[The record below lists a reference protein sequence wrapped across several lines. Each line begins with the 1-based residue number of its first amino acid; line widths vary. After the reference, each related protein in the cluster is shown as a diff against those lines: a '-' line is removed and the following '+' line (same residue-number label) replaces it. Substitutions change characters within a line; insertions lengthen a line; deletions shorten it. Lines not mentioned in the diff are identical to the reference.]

1 MSERLNITL
10 LWITSTALL
19 ADLSTALLA
28 DLVFVVYL
36 MMGCM

>member
-19 ADLSTALLA
+19 ADL
-28 DLVFVVYL
+28 VFVVYL

>member
-19 ADLSTALLA
+19 ADL
-28 DLVFVVYL
+28 VFVVYL
-36 MMGCM
+36 MMGCRL

>member
-19 ADLSTALLA
+19 ADL
-28 DLVFVVYL
+28 VFVVYL
-36 MMGCM
+36 MMSCM

>member
-10 LWITSTALL
+10 LCVTSA
-19 ADLSTALLA
+19 ALLA

-36 MMGCM
+36 MMGCRL